1 MSVWDEDGLLLT
13 GEHKLGQYQL
23 EIVRHTASGWAPTVP
38 PLNAL
43 VTNYRLIL
51 HPQTRRRYS
60 PASIPN
66 TAITQ
71 VTDVMLNHRQGVRI
85 ALRDGLRLYVVVSWS
100 QGEELTSTMKVMLT
114 TPLGSGFSE
123 SPAHQDIDRI
133 ISFIKR
139 L

>member
-1 MSVWDEDGLLLT
+1 MWDEDGILLA
-13 GEHKLGQYQL
+13 GEYKLGQYQV

-43 VTNYRLIL
+43 VTNYRLVL
-51 HPQTRRRYS
+51 HPQTRRRYA
-60 PASIPN
+60 PASIPS

-85 ALRDGLRLYVVVSWS
+85 ALKEGLRLYVIVSWS
-100 QGEELTSTMKVMLT
+100 QGDELTSTMKIMLT
-114 TPLGSGFSE
+114 TPLGNAFTA
-123 SPAHQDIDRI
+123 SPAHQDMDRLI
-133 ISFIKR
+133 EFIKR

>member
-1 MSVWDEDGLLLT
+1 MWDQDGILLA
-13 GEHKLGQYQL
+13 GEYKLGKYQV

-51 HPQTRRRYS
+51 HPQTRRRYA
-60 PASIPN
+60 PASIPS

-71 VTDVMLNHRQGVRI
+71 VSDVMLNHRQGVRI
-85 ALRDGLRLYVVVSWS
+85 LLKEGLRLYVVVSWS
-100 QGEELTSTMKVMLT
+100 QGDELTSTIKIMLT
-114 TPLGSGFSE
+114 SPLGSASLMGVNN
-123 SPAHQDIDRI
+123 
-133 ISFIKR
+133 ISMDSVLSMTR